1 MDFASFAS
9 LGLGSFPRQS
19 LVEDTVEYYIHLVP
33 SPANSIS
40 QKDIKSELEKLLR
53 EILKA
58 IEPLTSDFIWQRED
72 FNLKLVEKDGI
83 AYLQGHIEFGESIDD
98 EWFTV
103 FLLREISKRFPRLWI
118 RVVDTDGEF
127 LLIEAAHALPNWLSP
142 EVADNRVWI
151 TNGSLR
157 IIPRSKEDRAAAKAG
172 HLRSLGIK
180 DALKFLERFQKDL
193 LHIQIV
199 EEEAFYR
206 ISNYPVSLKD
216 HFHYARVTVP
226 RTVAKILHEKPKLIS
241 TIVETFCLRDPVQ
254 LKICNTMPTFPP
266 RDPVDMSVRFT
277 KITYAQL
284 KQQVFRPPKPFIL
297 PGKESP
303 QFPASELGMKLTCG
317 LELLVSSN
325 KHKTE
330 GRLAAEAKDILNCLR
345 LVDGEV
351 KLPSDEEIKGWN
363 HRVDSEDWM
372 NVDYQEFE
380 ANLAGTTNTNNTR
393 GNNSST
399 TTGFEKSAFNDK
411 EQQDKLKKMVENFE
425 KFMNDDSAGFDGIR
439 GFSSPHEGY
448 NSDDDDD
455 ISDDEGDISTDEEDK
470 DASFDEREFSRMM
483 REMMG
488 LPAESNLLDEGDEIS
503 DDDGE
508 EMSIRQTMAKMEEE
522 LVAAGAL
529 DPDRPGA
536 NIDQQQQQQ
545 QQGSVRGRKKYKN
558 PASTTMQQQSNN
570 PDAELNY
577 EIAKNMLES
586 LKTQGGDA
594 GPAANMLRS
603 MGMVMPRDDGD
614 EEGTMKKKKK
624 KEKK

>member
-1 MDFASFAS
+1 MDFTSLASS

-33 SPANSIS
+33 TSDSAVS
-40 QKDIKSELEKLLR
+40 QKDIKSELEKLLP
-53 EILKA
+53 EIIKS
-58 IEPLTSDFIWQRED
+58 IEPFTNDFIWQRDE
-72 FNLKLVEKDGI
+72 FNLKLVEKEGI
-83 AYLQGHIEFGESIDD
+83 AYLQGRIEFGESIDD

-151 TNGSLR
+151 TKGLLR

-180 DALKFLERFQKDL
+180 DALKFLEKFQKDL

-206 ISNYPVSLKD
+206 ISNYPASLKD
-216 HFHYARVTVP
+216 HFHNARVTVP

-317 LELLVSSN
+317 LELLVSGN
-325 KHKTE
+325 KQKTE
-330 GRLAAEAKDILNCLR
+330 GRLAAEAKDIINCLR
-345 LVDGEV
+345 SVDGEGSGKV

-380 ANLAGTTNTNNTR
+380 ANLAGTTNTGNTQGNNTA
-393 GNNSST
+393 T
-399 TTGFEKSAFNDK
+399 MGFEKSAFNDK

-425 KFMNDDSAGFDGIR
+425 KFMNDDSAGFDGVK
-439 GFSSPHEGY
+439 GFSSHHDGF

-455 ISDDEGDISTDEEDK
+455 IHDDEGDISTDEEDI
-470 DASFDEREFSRMM
+470 DASFDEKEFSRMM

-488 LPAESNLLDEGDEIS
+488 LPAESHLPDEEDEIS
-503 DDDGE
+503 DDDEE

-536 NIDQQQQQQ
+536 NVD
-545 QQGSVRGRKKYKN
+545 QQGSIRGRKKYRN
-558 PASTTMQQQSNN
+558 PASTTMQQSN

-586 LKTQGGDA
+586 LKTQGGDS

-614 EEGTMKKKKK
+614 ETETSKKKGKK
-624 KEKK
+624 